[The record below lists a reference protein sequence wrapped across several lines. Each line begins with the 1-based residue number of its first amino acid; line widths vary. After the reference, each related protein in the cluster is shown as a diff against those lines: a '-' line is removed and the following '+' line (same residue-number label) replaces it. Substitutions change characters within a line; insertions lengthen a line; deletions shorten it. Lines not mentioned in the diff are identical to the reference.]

1 MGGRNRSWGYASY
14 NVDDEDDE
22 KLSYTSYENSGR
34 VNRYHDNG
42 DGHHS
47 HSSWDD
53 KKDYEAGEEPN
64 FNRNESG
71 RSENPSS
78 ADGCYVTTACM
89 HHYKSNF
96 DDNCYELTILRWL
109 RDNFASEE
117 DKYHYYSVAPIIVE
131 AITQL
136 ENSNEIFKN
145 IYENIIVKCIEAIED
160 KKFKLAYNIYKLS
173 MIKLEKIYAKP
184 VLEQKLVL
192 ALKNIN

>member
-1 MGGRNRSWGYASY
+1 MDYDKSPRNPEHKSIHTHINNDGTYKTED
-14 NVDDEDDE
+14 NVNGKTE
-22 KLSYTSYENSGR
+22 KTSG
-34 VNRYHDNG
+34 V
-42 DGHHS
+42 
-47 HSSWDD
+47 
-53 KKDYEAGEEPN
+53 
-64 FNRNESG
+64 
-71 RSENPSS
+71 
-78 ADGCYVTTACM
+78 CYLTSACM
-89 HHYKSNF
+89 NYFQEKF

-145 IYENIIVKCIEAIED
+145 IYENIIVKCIKAIED
-160 KKFKLAYNIYKLS
+160 KKFKLAYNIYKLN